1 MQNTDD
7 KNIDNEKA
15 TNEEALDATVVDSES
30 GKELETETQNVDD
43 KDNISINATDE
54 DLSFKASYEKASA
67 AVAISYNEEKK
78 SPFVS
83 ALGYESR
90 AQAIIDMAKELGVY
104 IHKDP
109 VLLNELKALKEGE
122 QVPEQLFQIIA
133 EILAFSYLLQGK
145 TPESYIRAD
154 GTKAINTKAY
164 FSYLK

>member
-15 TNEEALDATVVDSES
+15 TNEEALDATVADTES
-30 GKELETETQNVDD
+30 SKELETEDQNIDD
-43 KDNISINATDE
+43 KDNISIKATDE

-104 IHKDP
+104 VHKDP

-145 TPESYIRAD
+145 TPESYVRAD
-154 GTKAINTKAY
+154 GTKAINTKA
-164 FSYLK
+164 

>member
-15 TNEEALDATVVDSES
+15 TNEEALDATVVDTES
-30 GKELETETQNVDD
+30 SKELETEDQNIDD
-43 KDNISINATDE
+43 KDNISIKATDE

-104 IHKDP
+104 VHKDP

-133 EILAFSYLLQGK
+133 EILAFSFLLQGK
-145 TPESYIRAD
+145 TPESYVRAD
-154 GTKAINTKAY
+154 GTKAINTKA
-164 FSYLK
+164 

>member
-30 GKELETETQNVDD
+30 GKELETETQNGDD

-78 SPFVS
+78 SP
-83 ALGYESR
+83 L
-90 AQAIIDMAKELGVY
+90 
-104 IHKDP
+104 
-109 VLLNELKALKEGE
+109 
-122 QVPEQLFQIIA
+122 
-133 EILAFSYLLQGK
+133 
-145 TPESYIRAD
+145 
-154 GTKAINTKAY
+154 
-164 FSYLK
+164 

>member
-7 KNIDNEKA
+7 KNIDDEKA

-30 GKELETETQNVDD
+30 GKELETETQNGDD

-145 TPESYIRAD
+145 TPESYVRAD
-154 GTKAINTKAY
+154 GTKAINTKA
-164 FSYLK
+164 